1 MSCSC
6 CQRDIVLAAR
16 GLCRA
21 CYSRFRKT
29 GTTEYQRK
37 GKVNYCQIKDCADRV
52 VSHGLCDKHRKRLER
67 HQNTEN
73 TRPEYWGAKEKHPMY
88 GRWGWLRRHECNTP
102 VDKEWL
108 DDFFQFVMDVGAP
121 PSRAHKLYRADDS
134 RPIGPDN
141 FVWKESVTQKVSGE
155 DHKTYQARFHKVYRA
170 LRPEAHRNYDL
181 KRHFGLSVK
190 DIDEM
195 MEHQNGLCAI
205 CNQPESSVIRGKT
218 VSLAVDHCHA
228 TGKIRGLLCTKCN
241 RALGLLNDSVGLLK
255 KAIAY
260 LESH

>member
-6 CQRDIVLAAR
+6 CQRDIVIAAR

-37 GKVNYCQIKDCADRV
+37 GKVNYCQIKDCNDRV

-67 HQNTEN
+67 HQSTDNSGLEC
-73 TRPEYWGAKEKHPMY
+73 RGAKEKHPMY
-88 GRWGWLRRHECNTP
+88 GRWSWLRRHECNTP
-102 VDKEWL
+102 VVKEWL
-108 DDFFQFVMDVGAP
+108 DDFFQFVIDVGEC
-121 PSRAHKLYRADDS
+121 PSIKHKLFRADDS
-134 RPIGPDN
+134 KPIGPDN
-141 FVWKESVTQKVSGE
+141 FVWKESLIQKVAGE
-155 DHKTYQARFHKVYRA
+155 DHNTYQARYQKVSRA
-170 LRPEAHRNYDL
+170 LKCEAYKGVEL
-181 KRHFGLSVK
+181 KRRFGMS
-190 DIDEM
+190 IA
-195 MEHQNGLCAI
+195 EHNDLVAKQNGLCAI